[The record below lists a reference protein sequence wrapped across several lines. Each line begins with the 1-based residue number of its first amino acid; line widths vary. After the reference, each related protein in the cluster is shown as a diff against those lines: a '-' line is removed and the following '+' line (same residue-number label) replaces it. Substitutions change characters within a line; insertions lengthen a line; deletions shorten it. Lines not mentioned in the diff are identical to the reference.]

1 MESYR
6 LVFRCMNLLVV
17 LTNLSLSESFS
28 ILVPDDVI
36 IAPFGEDLVLSCQLS
51 PRTSAEA
58 MKVTWS
64 KEGYDSP
71 VHIAQRLFDKS
82 VEYGLSYR
90 DRARLLTS
98 ELLNGSVSLQLK
110 NVRVSD
116 EGTYVCTVN
125 STNMYDE
132 GEINVLVVGAGKDP
146 LIYMDGYID
155 NGIRIGCKSSGW
167 YPKPE
172 IKWTDGNN
180 ETLTV
185 FSKSIDEQED
195 GLFNVDSQVVI
206 KDSKRS
212 VVCHIANS
220 LNGRPQKRESSL
232 MISDDLFPSIS
243 IWESAFLSLVV
254 LVVIAVLIVCLYLAW
269 KRSRLSEAEKEFKE
283 AQSHFVNI
291 TLDRQTAHPSLSV
304 SKDLKSVQDRDNQQ
318 PLLDRPESFDTCACI
333 LGTEG
338 FTSGKH
344 FWQVEVGARTKWKVG
359 VAKESAN
366 RKGGVTVSTDHG
378 YWALCLRNG
387 TDYRA
392 LTSPSTKLTLC
403 VKPSKIGVYLDY
415 EGGRVSFYNVD
426 NKSLIYTFNDKFT
439 EKMFPFFSLCATD
452 GGQDDEPL
460 RIYSCTEI

>member
-1 MESYR
+1 MRVGKFPLKLFTMSK
-6 LVFRCMNLLVV
+6 
-17 LTNLSLSESFS
+17 SFS

-132 GEINVLVVGAGKDP
+132 GEINVLVV
-146 LIYMDGYID
+146 
-155 NGIRIGCKSSGW
+155 
-167 YPKPE
+167 E
-172 IKWTDGNN
+172 
-180 ETLTV
+180 
-185 FSKSIDEQED
+185 
-195 GLFNVDSQVVI
+195 
-206 KDSKRS
+206 
-212 VVCHIANS
+212 
-220 LNGRPQKRESSL
+220 
-232 MISDDLFPSIS
+232 ISDDLFPSIS